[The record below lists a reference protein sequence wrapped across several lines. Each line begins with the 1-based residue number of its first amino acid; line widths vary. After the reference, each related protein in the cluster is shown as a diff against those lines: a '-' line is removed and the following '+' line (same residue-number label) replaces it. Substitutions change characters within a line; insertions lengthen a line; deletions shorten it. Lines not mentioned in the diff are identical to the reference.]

1 MSTYYLKVKFPTKN
15 GMSEVKGDQ
24 MLAKECYQAVLAAKA
39 NHTWII
45 EEKKEEKVEALKI
58 VELVDGEPTKTT
70 RIGTTLSGQMK
81 RRLVLFLKGNL
92 DVFT

>member
-70 RIGTTLSGQMK
+70 RIGTTLSDQMK
-81 RRLVLFLKGNL
+81 KRLV
-92 DVFT
+92 